1 MSGTLRDP
9 ELPPTLAFDTGSR
22 QSAVVLRVGNR
33 CLNAGT
39 FVPHTGGP
47 KFCPPDPNERKRLV
61 WDPPGHATVI
71 TSTQAV
77 HLVEMYAARLTAAGM
92 WLLETYAAEV
102 GDDWY
107 CAVEAVRGRSD
118 KNFLVAAM
126 VAGELKGAFRGK
138 YVVHRGGRQAG
149 SLAQKARG
157 GTGRWLDYYPPML
170 VGRRGQFAA
179 SAGDKPQLRLPHDG
193 VMRNGKLVKRGDD
206 EEAAF
211 DDAYFLH
218 HDPESWHWVR
228 DRERVEDTDT
238 SSIHESEHE
247 PELVPA

>member
-1 MSGTLRDP
+1 
-9 ELPPTLAFDTGSR
+9 
-22 QSAVVLRVGNR
+22 
-33 CLNAGT
+33 
-39 FVPHTGGP
+39 
-47 KFCPPDPNERKRLV
+47 
-61 WDPPGHATVI
+61 
-71 TSTQAV
+71 
-77 HLVEMYAARLTAAGM
+77 
-92 WLLETYAAEV
+92 
-102 GDDWY
+102 
-107 CAVEAVRGRSD
+107 
-118 KNFLVAAM
+118 M